1 MTDAPRYKRIVL
13 KLSGQALQGETE
25 RDEDVHPKAKG
36 VIDPEALGA
45 FANELADAHGMGVQ
59 IGLVVGGGNVL
70 RGAQGDALG
79 IDRVTGDYMGMLGT
93 VINALAIRAALERRG
108 VPARVMTAIEMG
120 PVAEPYV
127 QRRALGHLEK
137 GRIVIFAGG
146 TGNPFFTTDTAA
158 ALRANEIAADALFKG
173 TRVDGVYDSDPEE
186 NENAQRYDALTYTRA
201 LSDDLKVMDGAAI
214 SLCRDN
220 GVPILVFN
228 LTRPGSIIQALR
240 GEAIGTIVSGQ

>member
-1 MTDAPRYKRIVL
+1 MTDALRYKRIVL

-25 RDEDVHPKAKG
+25 RDDAHPKAQV
-36 VIDPEALGA
+36 VIAPEALGA
-45 FANELADAHGMGVQ
+45 FANELADAHAMGVE
-59 IGLVVGGGNVL
+59 IGVVVGGGNVL
-70 RGAQGDALG
+70 RGAQGDGLG
-79 IDRVTGDYMGMLGT
+79 VDRVTGDHMGMLGT
-93 VINALAIRAALERRG
+93 VINALAIRAAFERRG
-108 VPARVMTAIEMG
+108 VPARVMTAIPMG
-120 PVAEPYV
+120 PVAEPYE
-127 QRRALGHLEK
+127 QRSALGHLEK

-173 TRVDGVYDSDPEE
+173 TRVDGVYDSDPEK
-186 NENAQRYDALTYTRA
+186 NENAQRFDALTYTRA

-228 LTRPGSIIQALR
+228 LTRPGSVIQALR
-240 GEAIGTIVSGQ
+240 GEAIGTIISGQ